1 MTMKIVRSIREIKQ
15 EIKKLRQQDK
25 TIGFVPTMGALHEG
39 HLSLMR
45 MARRQCDIV
54 VVSLFVNPTQFGPN
68 EDYKRYPRDF
78 RSDARQCK
86 GAGVDILFAPAARQ
100 IYPQGHRT
108 QVAVGGLGEV
118 LEGAS
123 RPGHFAGVAT
133 IVLKLLN
140 IIKPAIAYL
149 GQKDYQQTVVI
160 RRMVK
165 DLHLDIKMIVGPTIR
180 EPDGLAMSSR
190 NRHLSASE
198 RRAATC
204 LWKTLQ
210 EGKAMIQN
218 GERDAAKVRSAL
230 THRVAQEPLAK
241 IDYMT
246 VVDLKTLEEIK
257 EVREPALLALAVWIG
272 RTRLIDNVKV
282 RPPHIKEG
290 V

>member
-1 MTMKIVRSIREIKQ
+1 MKIVRSIPEIKREIAQFHRKGR
-15 EIKKLRQQDK
+15 I
-25 TIGFVPTMGALHEG
+25 IGFVPTMGALHEG

-45 MARRQCDIV
+45 KARHQCGVV
-54 VVSLFVNPTQFGPN
+54 VVSIFVNPTQFGPN

-78 RSDARQCK
+78 RSDARKCK
-86 GAGVDILFAPAARQ
+86 GVGVDILFAPAARQ

-108 QVAVGGLGEV
+108 LVTVGGLGEV

-140 IIKPAIAYL
+140 IVKPAMAYF

-165 DLHLDIKMIVGPTIR
+165 DLNLDAKIIVGPTVR

-190 NRHLSASE
+190 NQYLSASE
-198 RRAATC
+198 RRAAAC
-204 LWKTLQ
+204 LFRALQ

-230 THRVAQEPLAK
+230 THRVSQEPLAK

-257 EVREPALLALAVWIG
+257 EVRGPALLTLSVWIG

-282 RPPHIKEG
+282 KPP
-290 V
+290 

>member
-1 MTMKIVRSIREIKQ
+1 MKIIRSIRGIKREIEK
-15 EIKKLRQQDK
+15 RHRRGK
-25 TIGFVPTMGALHEG
+25 TVGLVPTMGALHEG

-45 MARRQCDIV
+45 MARRQCSIV

-68 EDYKRYPRDF
+68 EDYKRYPRNLKG
-78 RSDARQCK
+78 DAKQCK
-86 GAGVDILFAPAARQ
+86 GAGVDILFVPAARQ
-100 IYPQGHRT
+100 IYPPGHRAL
-108 QVAVGGLGEV
+108 VAVKGLGEV

-123 RPGHFAGVAT
+123 RPGHFTGVAT
-133 IVLKLLN
+133 IVLKLFH
-140 IIKPAIAYL
+140 IVKPAMAYF

-160 RRMVK
+160 RRLVK
-165 DLHLDIKMIVGPTIR
+165 DLHLDVKIIVGPTVR

-190 NRHLSASE
+190 NQYLSASE

-246 VVDLKTLEEIK
+246 VVDLETLEEIK

-282 RPPHIKEG
+282 RPP
-290 V
+290 